1 MNTLVNFESALPSI
15 NGQFSV
21 GVNIMMKSRVF
32 FVVGTALS
40 FGWLF
45 LYANSTLKLIN
56 AVINNEPYYL
66 DVTPF
71 NLLPYVLVP
80 FSAFSYINGIKRT
93 SVKSLLL
100 IKQWFNFI
108 ILTFFALIQLVLSIG
123 LFIIFFEIFNTFEP
137 ILEWFLIVLPIALL
151 AFFMLIFYF
160 LYKTRKSLNPS
171 LAN

>member
-1 MNTLVNFESALPSI
+1 MRI
-15 NGQFSV
+15 N
-21 GVNIMMKSRVF
+21 KLF
-32 FVVGTALS
+32 FAVGTALS

-45 LYANSTLKLIN
+45 LYAHSTIKLIN
-56 AVINNEPYYL
+56 SVINNEPYYL

-71 NLLPYVLVP
+71 NLLPYALAP

-108 ILTFFALIQLVLSIG
+108 ILTFFALMQLVLSIG
-123 LFIIFFEIFNTFEP
+123 LFIIFFEIFNKFEP
-137 ILEWFLIVLPIALL
+137 ILEWFLIVLPITLL
-151 AFFMLIFYF
+151 ALFMLIFYF
-160 LYKTRKSLNPS
+160 LFQTRKSLNPS